1 MNTEYCCSQ
10 QNLSKSAKKYALFA
24 LLFNFFPQSALYNY
38 SVKRRMFMLS
48 LLDILKT
55 ALQTKAFLKNQSV
68 YVLGKISSLQCL
80 ALHN

>member
-24 LLFNFFPQSALYNY
+24 LLFNFFSQSALYNY

-48 LLDILKT
+48 VLDILKT
-55 ALQTKAFLKNQSV
+55 ALQTKAFFEKPISICIGKNF
-68 YVLGKISSLQCL
+68 
-80 ALHN
+80 